1 MKGDFSIELS
11 DFYILMCAFMFAV
24 HIMVIDK
31 FGAEFDPITLSSV
44 QFITAAVIGLPF
56 LFVLPVNIA
65 DIKEAAGPIL
75 YTSVMSTGVGYTFQ
89 AIGQKDNDPTSV
101 SLILSLESV
110 FAAVGGFLILH
121 ESFSYRELIGCI
133 LIFAAITII
142 QLPDRKKDCVSAS
155 QSA

>member
-1 MKGDFSIELS
+1 
-11 DFYILMCAFMFAV
+11 
-24 HIMVIDK
+24 
-31 FGAEFDPITLSSV
+31 V

-65 DIKEAAGPIL
+65 DIKEAAVPIL

-133 LIFAAITII
+133 LIFVAITII